1 MAFRLVDR
9 RWLSVWLRTYAPLR
23 RVLKLAV
30 RLFAPTHYVG
40 AVVALFDDRGQV
52 LLVEHVFRTD
62 HPWGLPG
69 GWVARGETP
78 IDAVTRE
85 VDEELRLQI
94 DVKELL
100 SMAVIQET
108 AMASHPR
115 HLGLAYYARL
125 RAGRCTPSSEVLSVR
140 WADPEHIDEDL
151 APFQRAAV
159 VAGRAA
165 FDRDT
170 ERDRMSLVRRTDG
183 G

>member
-1 MAFRLVDR
+1 MLINR
-9 RWLSVWLRTYAPLR
+9 RRLSVWLRKYTLLR
-23 RVLKLAV
+23 RVLKIAV
-30 RLFAPTHYVG
+30 RLFASTHYVG
-40 AVVALFDDRGQV
+40 AVAALFDDEGRV

-85 VDEELRLQI
+85 VQEELRLEV
-94 DVKELL
+94 DVRELL
-100 SMAVIQET
+100 SVAIIQET
-108 AMASHPR
+108 EMAAHPR
-115 HLGLAYYARL
+115 HLELAYYARL
-125 RAGRCTPSSEVLSVR
+125 RAGRYTPSSELLSVR

-170 ERDRMSLVRRTDG
+170 ERDRMSPVSRTDG
-183 G
+183 R